1 MNGASEPRRA
11 RREPRARARKLVIDM
26 PESAEKPI
34 VVRTPLW
41 IYRCI
46 PGGFSKISFDP
57 TTLQVSVGGVVCRFS
72 PDLCTSTVPTV
83 TFDSDIIVRKQACC
97 EALVRESIAAMICQC
112 EGFACCEALV
122 RLARDL
128 AGSFVLAFLVHLVPS
143 IIWGAEV
150 SLGSPSN
157 HQLMGVVWFLGWPV
171 WFVLLQL
178 LRPDGL
184 SLRRRVAAV
193 KFDDNPR
200 PIFVPFGSRAH
211 AEAVK
216 AWWEGWQQNRSD
228 PPPPPPPTRCG
239 WPQAVGLLLLSGLV
253 GDALATGS
261 IVTACI
267 ERGCCLDD
275 EATLASCRATG
286 FPNATG
292 V

>member
-1 MNGASEPRRA
+1 M
-11 RREPRARARKLVIDM
+11 L
-26 PESAEKPI
+26 ESAEKQI

-57 TTLQVSVGGVVCRFS
+57 TTLQVSVGGVVCCFS

-97 EALVRESIAAMICQC
+97 EALVRGVLRLLVCTPSE
-112 EGFACCEALV
+112 EFACCEALV

-184 SLRRRVAAV
+184 SLRRRVSEDIAL

-228 PPPPPPPTRCG
+228 PPPPPPPTRCCG
-239 WPQAVGLLLLSGLV
+239 WPQAVGLLLLSALV
-253 GDALATGS
+253 GNALATAS

>member
-1 MNGASEPRRA
+1 MLEAT
-11 RREPRARARKLVIDM
+11 
-26 PESAEKPI
+26 EKPI

-46 PGGFSKISFDP
+46 FGGFSKISFDP

-72 PDLCTSTVPTV
+72 PDPCTATVPTV
-83 TFDSDIIVRKQACC
+83 TFDSEILVRKQACC
-97 EALVRESIAAMICQC
+97 GCCCAE
-112 EGFACCEALV
+112 FACCEALV

-184 SLRRRVAAV
+184 SLRRRVSEDIAL

-228 PPPPPPPTRCG
+228 PPPPPPPWRCCG
-239 WPQAVGLLLLSGLV
+239 WPQAVGLLLLSLLV
-253 GDALATGS
+253 GNALATGS

-292 V
+292 M